1 MKSLLEA
8 GVHFG
13 HQTRRWN
20 PHMKRYIFTHRNG
33 IHIIDLQQTLV
44 LLGEA
49 CKKVSQ
55 IVAQGGDV
63 LFVGTKKQAQEAIS
77 SEAARCGMPYVNQR
91 WLGGTLTNFQ
101 TIRGRVD
108 HMIQLDDRREKGFFQ
123 SLTKKEGL
131 KLEEELARLAKYFLG
146 IRDMRKIPAALF
158 VVDIEK
164 EDICVAEARRMG
176 VKICA
181 VVDSNTDPDLVDIPI
196 PGNDDAIRSIR
207 LMSGRIADAILEGL
221 AARGELEDA
230 EDTEEYG
237 AADRVPDQRGMRAYS
252 SYGREPDDGMADS
265 EAVLTTVFEAGD
277 EEAPVAGASVPEGQ
291 ESDAVQAPPAAQLDG
306 AAEANAEDQ
315 TATEATPVEEAPK
328 LVVSGIEPDN
338 QE

>member
-1 MKSLLEA
+1 
-8 GVHFG
+8 
-13 HQTRRWN
+13 
-20 PHMKRYIFTHRNG
+20 MKRYIFTHRNG

-49 CKKVSQ
+49 CKKVAQ
-55 IVAQGGDV
+55 IVTDGGDV
-63 LFVGTKKQAQEAIS
+63 LFVGTKKQAQEAIAT
-77 SEAARCGMPYVNQR
+77 EAARCGMPYVNQR

-108 HMIQLDDRREKGFFQ
+108 HMIQLDDRREKGHFQ

-131 KLEEELARLAKYFLG
+131 KLEEELARLEKYFSG

-164 EDICVAEARRMG
+164 EDICIAEARRMG

-207 LMSGRIADAILEGL
+207 LMSGRIADAVLEGI
-221 AARGELEDA
+221 AARSELAESEEGDED
-230 EDTEEYG
+230 EGGDW
-237 AADRVPDQRGMRAYS
+237 VPEQRGMRSYS
-252 SYGREPDDGMADS
+252 SHVRDLDDDLADS
-265 EAVLTTVFEAGD
+265 EGVLTTVFEAGD
-277 EEAPVAGASVPEGQ
+277 DGSTSVSPEGQ
-291 ESDAVQAPPAAQLDG
+291 EAEAEQTPSPTGEAAVEGPPAD
-306 AAEANAEDQ
+306 
-315 TATEATPVEEAPK
+315 EAPQ
-328 LVVSGIEPDN
+328 LVVSGLDPVD